1 MGGEAPGPQALQAA
15 LDAQLQDLGAAV
27 PLVRHRRSISDG
39 NAPFG
44 AGALDF
50 LSGQTLEERE
60 FAESGYLG
68 AQGAAQL
75 HSYLRAPLAHPPAGP
90 ARSEP
95 GIVPGLPGGGGGLLD
110 TPPGQ
115 EGLLPGLGLQLG
127 GVPEVGLGGPP
138 QQAVSLPAPGVA
150 EPLLGG
156 RPAMAVRGPRAES
169 PGVAARPAGPK
180 AGKGAGA
187 GKGSKGSAKGDGLAK
202 VGGGG
207 VAPKGGRGGKGSAAA
222 KFGRGGPIG
231 ASDEELALL
240 DPKKARRII
249 ANRQSAARSKERKM
263 KYIEDLETQVSQANA
278 EKDALAEDRGRVL
291 KQNDGLA
298 SKIIA
303 TKAQLEALQ
312 ALLESKATVKLTLEA
327 ELASLQ

>member
-1 MGGEAPGPQALQAA
+1 M
-15 LDAQLQDLGAAV
+15 
-27 PLVRHRRSISDG
+27 RRTANSGS
-39 NAPFG
+39 PERW
-44 AGALDF
+44 
-50 LSGQTLEERE
+50 LSNG
-60 FAESGYLG
+60 
-68 AQGAAQL
+68 
-75 HSYLRAPLAHPPAGP
+75 LR
-90 ARSEP
+90 
-95 GIVPGLPGGGGGLLD
+95 
-110 TPPGQ
+110 T
-115 EGLLPGLGLQLG
+115 
-127 GVPEVGLGGPP
+127 
-138 QQAVSLPAPGVA
+138 
-150 EPLLGG
+150 
-156 RPAMAVRGPRAES
+156 
-169 PGVAARPAGPK
+169 ARPAPTAAAPLRSV
-180 AGKGAGA
+180 AGR
-187 GKGSKGSAKGDGLAK
+187 
-202 VGGGG
+202 

-291 KQNDGLA
+291 KQNDELA